1 MSLGNSNHCYV
12 WSKLWWRPVLSVCT
26 CRRQDFSLTGC
37 CLSALWVQIIAPKP
51 LWWCH
56 CCHLQRLDWG
66 TTLQVTQPRTTGTAS
81 QSLTLPQRGVKLQW
95 NKITLGFTTYPSNA
109 KFMGLAWNLWSL
121 GEKLNRAFNFRPK
134 RKNCFSSPLAQ
145 PCGEQPS
152 PAPSMPP
159 RPSTSCLFS
168 TQPEMRRK
176 TRLCWGKSQKYAI
189 DPRSEEN
196 WDFSA
201 FPPWPATPVSL
212 KDFSALG
219 LFAFLQAHGFGVS
232 VECGFYRFPEC
243 HVHSGSP
250 WELPRKGS
258 LRERLEEKA
267 QQESTG
273 AQRGRC
279 WEYFGRK
286 VRLRSGKLQ
295 HTFQP
300 NPLYL
305 SVFSQCRALCSLEDS
320 APISEGSHP
329 RMPGASLATNHRRR
343 ATNTTLTQVFHFFT
357 TEAMHF
363 SRDEWTYQLHSPIPT
378 KLLRGT
384 LFLAKVHL
392 LSTPPALHTSP
403 AHLSSPLPSISG
415 LPQR

>member
-1 MSLGNSNHCYV
+1 
-12 WSKLWWRPVLSVCT
+12 
-26 CRRQDFSLTGC
+26 
-37 CLSALWVQIIAPKP
+37 
-51 LWWCH
+51 
-56 CCHLQRLDWG
+56 
-66 TTLQVTQPRTTGTAS
+66 
-81 QSLTLPQRGVKLQW
+81 
-95 NKITLGFTTYPSNA
+95 
-109 KFMGLAWNLWSL
+109 
-121 GEKLNRAFNFRPK
+121 
-134 RKNCFSSPLAQ
+134 
-145 PCGEQPS
+145 
-152 PAPSMPP
+152 
-159 RPSTSCLFS
+159 
-168 TQPEMRRK
+168 MRRK

-189 DPRSEEN
+189 DPRSEDN
-196 WDFSA
+196 SDFSA
-201 FPPWPATPVSL
+201 FPPWPATLVSL

-250 WELPRKGS
+250 WEPPRKGS

-329 RMPGASLATNHRRR
+329 KMPGASLATNHRRR
-343 ATNTTLTQVFHFFT
+343 ATNTTLTQVFHFSPQRQSILQGMNEHSSCTALYQQNSFG
-357 TEAMHF
+357 EHF
-363 SRDEWTYQLHSPIPT
+363 SLQKYISFLLPLHSV
-378 KLLRGT
+378 LLQ
-384 LFLAKVHL
+384 
-392 LSTPPALHTSP
+392 HT
-403 AHLSSPLPSISG
+403 SPLPSISG